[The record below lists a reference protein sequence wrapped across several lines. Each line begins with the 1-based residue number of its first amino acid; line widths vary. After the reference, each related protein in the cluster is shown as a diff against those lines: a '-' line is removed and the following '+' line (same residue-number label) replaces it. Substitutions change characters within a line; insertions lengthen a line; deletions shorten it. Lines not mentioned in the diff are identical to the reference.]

1 MLMADD
7 EEEGN
12 GLGSRNATDAG
23 DDPDYTIGQL
33 LSLLKEELK
42 SRDGYNASEV
52 NSMRK
57 AALIQA
63 LEEDDIGEESS
74 DNDEESN
81 DEE

>member
-1 MLMADD
+1 MLRMPAMIRII
-7 EEEGN
+7 
-12 GLGSRNATDAG
+12 L
-23 DDPDYTIGQL
+23 IGQL